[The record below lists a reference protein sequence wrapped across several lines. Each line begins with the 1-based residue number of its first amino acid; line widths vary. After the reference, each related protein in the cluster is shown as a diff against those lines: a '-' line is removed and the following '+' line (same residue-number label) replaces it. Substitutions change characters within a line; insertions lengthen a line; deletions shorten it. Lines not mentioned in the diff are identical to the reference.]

1 MLSTGAARDSLRA
14 SIGAEA
20 AQPIGEAAAA
30 LVAAILR
37 RHGSSAAAVLFYG
50 SCLRRGDPTASED
63 PVYDFYLLVDD
74 YRRAYEG
81 RLAALANA
89 LLPPNVFYLET
100 PWRGRSLR
108 AKYAIL
114 SLPQFRR
121 AVSTRAFHSY
131 FWARFAQPV
140 RLAYVRDDGA
150 RADVAG
156 ALADAV
162 TTLAARACG
171 LADERFTAA
180 ELWTR
185 AFQATYAAE
194 LRAEGA
200 DRARLV
206 YEADRGRYDGL
217 TEAALQAAGVEVGT
231 TADGKYYIP
240 DAARGRGG
248 ARSAWWLRRVLGKPL
263 SILRLAKG
271 VFTFDGG
278 VDYILW
284 KIERHSGV
292 KATATP
298 WQRRHPLLAA
308 PSLAWRLYR
317 LGAFR

>member
-1 MLSTGAARDSLRA
+1 VSAALDSLRT
-14 SIGAEA
+14 SIAHET

-30 LVAAILR
+30 LVEAILR
-37 RHGSSAAAVLFYG
+37 RHGRSAVAVLFYG
-50 SCLRRGDPTASED
+50 SCLRRRDPTAAED
-63 PVYDFYLLVDD
+63 TVYDFYLLVDD
-74 YRRAYEG
+74 YRHAYEG

-89 LLPPNVFYLET
+89 ALPPNVFYLET
-100 PWRGRSLR
+100 LWRDRTLR
-108 AKYAIL
+108 AKYAIV

-121 AVSTRAFHSY
+121 VVSPRAFHSY

-140 RLAYVRDDGA
+140 RLVHVRDDGV
-150 RADVAG
+150 RAVVLE
-156 ALADAV
+156 ALVDALV
-162 TTLAARACG
+162 TLAARARG
-171 LADERFTAA
+171 LLGDRFVSA
-180 ELWTR
+180 EFWTR

-206 YEADRGRYDGL
+206 YEADRARYDGL
-217 TEAALQAAGVEVGT
+217 TAAALRAAGSDVET
-231 TADGKYYIP
+231 TADGRLSVP
-240 DAARGRGG
+240 AAHNGHT
-248 ARSAWWLRRVLGKPL
+248 AAISWWFRRLVGKLL
-263 SILRLAKG
+263 SVLRLAKG

-308 PSLAWRLYR
+308 PGLAWRLYR
-317 LGAFR
+317 RGAFR

>member
-1 MLSTGAARDSLRA
+1 VSFALDSLRA
-14 SIGAEA
+14 SIEAEA

-37 RHGSSAAAVLFYG
+37 RHGRSAAAVVFYG
-50 SCLRRGDPTASED
+50 SCLRRADPTAAED

-74 YRRAYEG
+74 YRHAYEG
-81 RLAALANA
+81 RLAAFANTA
-89 LLPPNVFYLET
+89 LPPNVFYLET
-100 PWRGRSLR
+100 PWRGLTLR

-121 AVSTRAFHSY
+121 AVSSRTFHSY

-140 RLAYVRDDGA
+140 RLAHVRDDNV
-150 RADVAG
+150 RAAVVAG
-156 ALADAV
+156 LTDAV
-162 TTLAARACG
+162 TTLATRTLG
-171 LADERFTAA
+171 LSGDRFTSA
-180 ELWTR
+180 EFWTH
-185 AFQATYAAE
+185 AFQASYAAE

-206 YEADRGRYDGL
+206 YEADRGRYDGM
-217 TEAALQAAGVEVGT
+217 TEMALRAAGLEVET
-231 TADGKYYIP
+231 AADGRLAVP
-240 DAARGRGG
+240 ADAPGRRTAGI
-248 ARSAWWLRRVLGKPL
+248 AWCLRRLVGKLL
-263 SILRLAKG
+263 SILRLTKG

-292 KATATP
+292 KTTATP

-308 PSLAWRLYR
+308 PGLAWRLYR
-317 LGAFR
+317 RGAFR

>member
-1 MLSTGAARDSLRA
+1 VLSASAARESLRA

-20 AQPIGEAAAA
+20 TQPIGEAAGA
-30 LVAAILR
+30 LVAAILG
-37 RHGSSAAAVLFYG
+37 RHGRSAAAVIFYG
-50 SCLRRGDPTASED
+50 SCLRRGDPTAAED

-74 YRRAYEG
+74 YRQAYEG
-81 RLAALANA
+81 RLAARANA

-121 AVSTRAFHSY
+121 AVSARTFHSY

-140 RLAYVRDDGA
+140 RLAYARDDGV
-150 RADVAG
+150 RAGVVEG
-156 ALADAV
+156 LIDAV
-162 TTLAARACG
+162 TTMAAHASG
-171 LADERFTAA
+171 LAEEPFAA
-180 ELWTR
+180 AGLWTC

-206 YEADRGRYDGL
+206 YEADRARYDGL
-217 TEAALQAAGVEVGT
+217 TEAALRAAGIEVET
-231 TADGKYYIP
+231 TADGKLSVP
-240 DAARGRGG
+240 SAARGRGA
-248 ARSAWWLRRVLGKPL
+248 ARLAWWWRRVLGKLL

-292 KATATP
+292 RATATP

-308 PSLAWRLYR
+308 PGLAWRLYR
-317 LGAFR
+317 RGAFR

>member
-1 MLSTGAARDSLRA
+1 MSAARDSLRT

-37 RHGSSAAAVLFYG
+37 RHGRSAVAVLYYG
-50 SCLRRGDPTASED
+50 SCLRRADPTAAED
-63 PVYDFYLLVDD
+63 PVFDFYLLVDD

-89 LLPPNVFYLET
+89 ALPPSVFYLET
-100 PWRGRSLR
+100 PWHDRTLR
-108 AKYAIL
+108 AKYAIV
-114 SLPQFRR
+114 SLAQFRR
-121 AVSTRAFHSY
+121 AVSSRAFHSY

-140 RLAYVRDDGA
+140 RLAHARDDSA
-150 RADVAG
+150 RALVVE
-156 ALADAV
+156 ALTDAV
-162 TTLAARACG
+162 VTLATRTLG
-171 LADERFTAA
+171 LLGDPFTSA

-206 YEADRGRYDGL
+206 YEADRARYDGL
-217 TEAALQAAGVEVGT
+217 TAAALRAAGFDVET
-231 TADGKYYIP
+231 TADGRLSVP
-240 DAARGRGG
+240 AARAGHG
-248 ARSAWWLRRVLGKPL
+248 AAIAWWFRRLVGKLL
-263 SILRLAKG
+263 SVLRLAKG

-308 PSLAWRLYR
+308 PGLAWRLYR
-317 LGAFR
+317 RGAFR